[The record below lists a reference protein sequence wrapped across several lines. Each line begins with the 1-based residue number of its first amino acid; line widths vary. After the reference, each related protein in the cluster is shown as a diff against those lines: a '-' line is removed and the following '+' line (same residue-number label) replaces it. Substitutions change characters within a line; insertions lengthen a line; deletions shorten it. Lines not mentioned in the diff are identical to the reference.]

1 MPTCP
6 KVSVCIPTYNQAQ
19 YVADTIESILKQ
31 SFEDYEIV
39 ISDDCSTDATR
50 EIIDRFARG
59 DRRIRVLENDRNL
72 GMVPNWNRCLRDAR
86 GEFIKFVFG
95 DDLLTGAD
103 ALGRMVAALERDA
116 GVALVSSPR
125 TLIDADSQVIKVLCH
140 FRGDVTLPG
149 TRVINVCLEAR
160 KNLIGEPSA
169 VMFRRAD
176 AGRGFLPDYR
186 QTVDL
191 EMWFHLLEKG
201 SFAHVGESL
210 CAFRIHDA
218 QQTAQN
224 NKSIDKL
231 TDNFLLADGYLDK
244 PYITLN
250 SFSRAFVR
258 YDNVYQIWKSHKS
271 DLISREQAVHMID
284 DCYGMMAFSLM
295 YPLYKLWKP
304 LRKLT
309 YRKIS

>member
-6 KVSVCIPTYNQAQ
+6 RVSVCIPTYNQAR

-39 ISDDCSTDATR
+39 IADDCSTDGTA

-59 DRRIRVLENDRNL
+59 ERRIRVLENDRNL
-72 GMVPNWNRCLRDAR
+72 GMVPNWNRCLREAR

-95 DDLLTGAD
+95 DDTLTRGD
-103 ALGRMVAALERDA
+103 ALKRMVDA
-116 GVALVSSPR
+116 MEGDARVSLVSSPR
-125 TLIDADSQVIKVLCH
+125 TLIDADSQVLKVLGH

-169 VMFRRAD
+169 VMFRRSD

-201 SFAHVGESL
+201 SFAHLAEPL
-210 CAFRIHDA
+210 CAFRIHGA

-224 NKSIDKL
+224 NKNIDKL
-231 TDNFLLADGYLDK
+231 TDNFLLADSYLNK

-258 YDNVYQIWKSHKS
+258 YDNVYQIWKSYKS
-271 DLISREQAVHMID
+271 RLISREQAASMID
-284 DCYGMMAFSLM
+284 ACYGMKAFLLI
-295 YPLYKLWKP
+295 YPWYKLWKP

-309 YRKIS
+309 YRKIA